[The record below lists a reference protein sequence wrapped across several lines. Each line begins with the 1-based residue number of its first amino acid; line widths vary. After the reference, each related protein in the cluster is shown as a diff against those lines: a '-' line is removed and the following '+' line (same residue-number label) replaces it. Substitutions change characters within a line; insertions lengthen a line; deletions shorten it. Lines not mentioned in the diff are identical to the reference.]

1 MDAVSPEA
9 VTPKAPPPAVDP
21 RELEAINAGR
31 QTSSPAGQTTIT
43 ALMLPRAR
51 LVESATNPRKRWGDL
66 GELGK
71 SITAQGIVEPLIV
84 RAHEHGTSDLYEI
97 ICGARRF
104 RAGCDVGVNEFP
116 AVVREISDEHVR
128 EFQIVENLQRKGL
141 HPMEEAEGFEALMAL
156 GYDVETIAVRV
167 GKTSGWVYSR
177 RKLLN
182 LSHEARAEFFSEK
195 LELSVALVLGRHPQN
210 SHGRALIGLAKLST
224 VREQIAYLQ
233 RDFARNL
240 KGAPFDLKDGTM
252 PKIGGV
258 EGFGDCAGCE
268 SNSNNAPRELFA
280 DFESIDRAGICANP
294 ECFLGKC
301 AATTAAKLEAAKAK
315 GAEVLTP
322 AKARQ
327 VLVLGSSTS
336 GSPYVKA
343 DDVIAD
349 DPKHRTWGQVIRTL
363 EKEERPALVLAPDDQ
378 NPGRTVELYDRKAAV
393 KAATD
398 AGIKSAK
405 RQAPAAPSDAVK
417 AKRKAADEKARLIA
431 ETVEHAL
438 PKLVANWEHGLESV
452 DLATYRAAALS
463 VLEHGPAT
471 PEQVEV
477 LARVFALKGD
487 PKDAPALFEKW
498 IGTSAT
504 LDRLG
509 AFILA
514 ALTFP
519 RWQDG
524 LDELNP
530 ELKKSAKHADV
541 DLAEIGRAQLAAA
554 KSLGGVKWSDMADG
568 ISEATINGER
578 YEVTFNGG
586 EGHGGFHTNHGN
598 AGKKKSLGPAKTEAE
613 ARAKCLEHA
622 GKLPGD
628 RVVKPKGKA

>member
-1 MDAVSPEA
+1 MTPAV
-9 VTPKAPPPAVDP
+9 VPPAIDP
-21 RELEAINAGR
+21 REPWARAKNAER
-31 QTSSPAGQTTIT
+31 AASSPAGQTTIT
-43 ALMLPRAR
+43 ALMLPRSR

-84 RAHEHGTSDLYEI
+84 RACEAGTTDLYEI

-104 RAGCDVGVNEFP
+104 RAGCAVGVNEFP
-116 AVVREISDEHVR
+116 VIVREISDEHVR

-141 HPMEEAEGFEALMAL
+141 HPMEEAEGFEALLAL

-182 LSHEARAEFFSEK
+182 LSPEARAEFFAEK
-195 LELSVALVLGRHPQN
+195 LELSVALVLGRHPQS

-224 VREQIAYLQ
+224 VKEQIAYLQ

-240 KGAPFDLKDGTM
+240 KGAPFDLADPTM

-258 EGFGDCAGCE
+258 EGVGDCKGCE

-280 DFESIDRAGICANP
+280 DFETIDRAGICANP
-294 ECFLGKC
+294 QCFAEKC
-301 AATTAAKLEAAKAK
+301 AHVTLQKLDAAKAK
-315 GAEVLTP
+315 GATVLSP
-322 AKARQ
+322 ADARK

-349 DPKHRTWGQVIRTL
+349 DPKRRTWGQVVRSL
-363 EKEERPALVLAPDDQ
+363 EKEDRPAPVIAPDDQ
-378 NPGRTVELYDRKAAV
+378 NPGKTVELYDRKAAV

-405 RQAPAAPSDAVK
+405 RQAGAAAGLSEAAK
-417 AKRKAADEKARLIA
+417 AKRKESDDKARVIS

-438 PKLVANWEHGLESV
+438 PKLVASFEEGA
-452 DLATYRAAALS
+452 DLTSLRPAALS
-463 VLEHGPAT
+463 VLEHGPAS
-471 PEQVEV
+471 PEQIEV
-477 LARVFALKGD
+477 LAQVFALKGD

-498 IGTSAT
+498 IGTTAT
-504 LDRLG
+504 ADRLS

-514 ALTFP
+514 ALLFP

-530 ELKKSAKHADV
+530 ELKKCAKSAGV

-554 KSLGGVKWSDMADG
+554 KSLGGVKWSDMEDG

-578 YEVTFNGG
+578 YEISFNGG
-586 EGHGGFHTNHGN
+586 DGNGGFYV
-598 AGKKKSLGPAKTEAE
+598 KGPGRFGGRVDTEAA

-628 RVVKPKGKA
+628 RVVKPRAKK

>member
-1 MDAVSPEA
+1 M
-9 VTPKAPPPAVDP
+9 TPVAVDP
-21 RELEAINAGR
+21 RELEAKNAER
-31 QTSSPAGQTTIT
+31 AASSPAGQTTIT
-43 ALMLPRAR
+43 ALMVPRER

-71 SITAQGIVEPLIV
+71 SISAQGIVEPLIV
-84 RAHEHGTSDLYEI
+84 RPCGFALGDEAGPALYEI
-97 ICGARRF
+97 ICGARRH
-104 RAGCDVGVNEFP
+104 RAGCAVGVNEFP
-116 AVVREISDEHVR
+116 VIVREISDEHVR

-141 HPMEEAEGFEALMAL
+141 HPMEEAEGFEALLAL

-182 LSHEARAEFFSEK
+182 LSPEARAEFFAEK
-195 LELSVALVLGRHPQN
+195 LELSVALVLGRHPQS

-224 VREQIAYLQ
+224 VKEQIAYLQ

-240 KGAPFDLKDGTM
+240 KGAPFDLTDPTL
-252 PKIGGV
+252 PKIGGL
-258 EGFGDCAGCE
+258 EGVGDCKGCE

-280 DFESIDRAGICANP
+280 DFETIDRAGICANP
-294 ECFLGKC
+294 QCFAEKC
-301 AATTAAKLEAAKAK
+301 AHVTLQKLDAARAK
-315 GAEVLTP
+315 GATVLTP
-322 AKARQ
+322 ADARK
-327 VLVLGSSTS
+327 VLVLGSSTA

-349 DPKHRTWGQVIRTL
+349 DPKRRTWGQVVRSL
-363 EKEERPALVLAPDDQ
+363 EKEERPAVVIAPDDQ
-378 NPGRTVELYDRKAAV
+378 NPGKTVELYDRKAAV

-405 RQAPAAPSDAVK
+405 RQTGAVGLSDAAK
-417 AKRKAADEKARLIA
+417 AKRKESDDKARVIS

-438 PKLVANWEHGLESV
+438 PKFVKAWEAGLEGV
-452 DLATYRAAALS
+452 DLTTYRAAAAS
-463 VLEHGPAT
+463 VLEHGPAS
-471 PEQVEV
+471 PEQLEV
-477 LARVFALKGD
+477 IFRALGLKGD
-487 PKDAPALFEKW
+487 PKDATALFEKW

-504 LDRLG
+504 VERLG
-509 AFILA
+509 VFILA

-530 ELKKSAKHADV
+530 ELKKAAKANDV
-541 DLAEIGRAQLAAA
+541 DLQEIGRAQLAAA
-554 KSLGGVKWSDMADG
+554 KSLGGVKWSDMEDG

-578 YEVTFNGG
+578 YEISFNGG
-586 EGHGGFHTNHGN
+586 DGNGGFYV
-598 AGKKKSLGPAKTEAE
+598 KGPGRFGGRADTEAA

-628 RVVKPKGKA
+628 RVVKPTKKK